1 MWRLGV
7 QPCKNGRRVHI
18 LIIGLMP
25 ETLKKRSSA
34 NQFDTPGLERSS
46 VWSASHTGARSPPS
60 AASAGLRSWQPVQ
73 TPGLGTLWLQSL
85 HRFGDS
91 LAPPPWS
98 VPGYGQS
105 PPFTPANQV
114 ALMLR

>member
-73 TPGLGTLWLQSL
+73 TLGLA
-85 HRFGDS
+85 RFGYS
-91 LAPPPWS
+91 RSIASEIVSHLR
-98 VPGYGQS
+98 PGRY
-105 PPFTPANQV
+105 PAVGNHRP
-114 ALMLR
+114 LPRPIRWL

>member
-46 VWSASHTGARSPPS
+46 VWSASHTGARARHRRRRRPACALGNQSKPL
-60 AASAGLRSWQPVQ
+60 GLA
-73 TPGLGTLWLQSL
+73 
-85 HRFGDS
+85 RFGYS
-91 LAPPPWS
+91 RSIASEIVSHLR
-98 VPGYGQS
+98 PGRY
-105 PPFTPANQV
+105 PAMGNHRP
-114 ALMLR
+114 LPRPIRWL